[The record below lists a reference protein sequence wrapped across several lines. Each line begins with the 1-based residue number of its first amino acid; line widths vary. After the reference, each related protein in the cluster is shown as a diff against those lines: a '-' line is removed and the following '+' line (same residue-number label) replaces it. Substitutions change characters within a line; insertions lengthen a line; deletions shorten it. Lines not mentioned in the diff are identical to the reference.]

1 MAENAKTEVRQAPVT
16 RKKRWTAGRKKEA
29 VLRLLKGELVDG
41 LSRELGVPI
50 AHLEGWKER
59 VLQRMESLL
68 KDQEEHVINEELDAA
83 KKQIGELCM
92 ENELLRE
99 KSRKQGVFWGGKW

>member
-1 MAENAKTEVRQAPVT
+1 MADSAKTAIKQTTAG
-16 RKKRWTAGRKKEA
+16 RKLWTAKRKKEA
-29 VLRLLKGELVDG
+29 VIRMLRGESVDA

-50 AHLEGWKER
+50 AQLEHWKGR
-59 VLQRMESLL
+59 VLQRMELLL
-68 KDQEEHVINEELDAA
+68 KDQQDEPHNEELEAA
-83 KKQIGELCM
+83 KKRIGELCM